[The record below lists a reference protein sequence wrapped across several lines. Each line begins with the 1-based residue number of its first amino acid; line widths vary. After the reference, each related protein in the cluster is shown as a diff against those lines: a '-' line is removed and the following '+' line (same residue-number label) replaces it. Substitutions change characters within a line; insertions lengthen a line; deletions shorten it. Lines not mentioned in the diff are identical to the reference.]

1 MAKVRLSMW
10 PALSAVAI
18 VMIVIYIVNR
28 SDNSPITSF
37 SQWISTV
44 TEGFGVPPVLN
55 TPQCPVGY
63 KFFNDSRGESFC
75 CAGEVNRYTHTCL
88 AKGPQQLC
96 ALKPG
101 SDDPRSPGQKL
112 SWCASMIKSDAAAA
126 QKAHCPGVLPYYARV
141 GKCCAT
147 GSDLDGFDC
156 LKADN
161 ADMKKYCIVNGPL
174 KPGEQRCADIMM
186 NQNAVCPSGLQKV
199 NYTLGDREAMKYG
212 SVANGKVIPACFGM
226 DSACIPDNV
235 VSEMKKS
242 GVYGDVDPAKWLYTC
257 STWKRKNVDR
267 DMTVNYNQKYI

>member
-1 MAKVRLSMW
+1 MAKSRLSMW
-10 PALSAVAI
+10 PALAAVAI

-37 SQWISTV
+37 TQWISNV

-55 TPQCPVGY
+55 TPQCPLGY

-88 AKGPQQLC
+88 AKGAQQLC
-96 ALKPG
+96 ALKPD
-101 SDDPRSPGQKL
+101 SDDPRNPGKKL

-126 QKAHCPGVLPYYARV
+126 QKTHCPGALPYYARI

-147 GSDLDGFDC
+147 GSDLDGLDC

-174 KPGEQRCADIMM
+174 KQGEQRCADIMM

-199 NYTLGDREAMKYG
+199 NYTLGNREATKYG
-212 SVANGKVIPACFGM
+212 SGVNGKVIPACFGM

-242 GVYGDVDPAKWLYTC
+242 GVYGDIDPAKWLYTC

-267 DMTVNYNQKYI
+267 DMTVNYLQKYL